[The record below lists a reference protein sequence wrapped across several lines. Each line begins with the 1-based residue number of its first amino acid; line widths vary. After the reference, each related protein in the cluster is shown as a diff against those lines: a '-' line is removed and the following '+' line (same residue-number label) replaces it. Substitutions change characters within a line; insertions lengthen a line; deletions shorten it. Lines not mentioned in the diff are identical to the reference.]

1 MEVIDWVFFFIEI
14 LIVMVVLYAATRL
27 ICKEDI
33 VTASY
38 ALRLFVTAFLAV
50 VVVPLF
56 VGILQGVLG
65 LGILGAAIAI
75 IIAFLLLV
83 IIIRYIIVSEASLGE
98 ELVESILIALI
109 TIIVIYIIN
118 YIVQELFDIRL
129 LGGII

>member
-1 MEVIDWVFFFIEI
+1 MEVIDWVFFFVEI
-14 LIVMVVLYAATRL
+14 LIVMLVLYVATRVV
-27 ICKEDI
+27 CKEDI

-56 VGILQGVLG
+56 IGILQGALG
-65 LGILGAAIAI
+65 LGILGVAIAI

-83 IIIRYIIVSEASLGE
+83 VIIRYIIVSEASLGD

-118 YIVQELFDIRL
+118 VIVQSLFGLRL